1 MVYNS
6 YEEYMNN
13 LLGIRKQKEQ
23 EIPIQE
29 NIDINTQIENND
41 DSIYDLDNNQFETF
55 YPDIYKIVYPMVCKR
70 CLNIQDDIT
79 EELVESITNEIYE
92 AVEKEDEQETRKE
105 TTIYNSY
112 NNLKNYK
119 NYRNISKIEENKLN
133 RETRQRNYL
142 LNDLIRIL
150 VLRELL
156 GSGRR
161 PPRPPIPPRPPMSSR
176 PGGFPPPPPPRPEGR
191 PPRF

>member
-1 MVYNS
+1 MAYNS

-13 LLGIRKQKEQ
+13 LLGKCNQVEQ

-29 NIDINTQIENND
+29 DIVIDTKIEEVQDNEINTYEQDISKYE
-41 DSIYDLDNNQFETF
+41 IF

-70 CLNIQDDIT
+70 CLNVEDIT
-79 EELVESITNEIYE
+79 EDLIESITNEIYE
-92 AVEKEDEQETRKE
+92 AVEKDEERKE
-105 TTIYNSY
+105 TVNYNSY
-112 NNLKNYK
+112 NNLKNYR
-119 NYRNISKIEENKLN
+119 NYRNIPKIEENKVH

-150 VLRELL
+150 VLRELI
-156 GSGRR
+156 GNGRR
-161 PPRPPIPPRPPMSSR
+161 PNQPPVPPRPPMPPR
-176 PGGFPPPPPPRPEGR
+176 PGEFSPPPPPGR